1 MEQALWK
8 SSSEISFKKRTIEPE
23 MTQQVEV
30 LAAESPSQWLMRM
43 KNRRRRTLEEGPGI
57 GRLVG
62 YWIRSQEC
70 SPTRPMAPV

>member
-30 LAAESPSQWLMRM
+30 LAAESPS
-43 KNRRRRTLEEGPGI
+43 
-57 GRLVG
+57 GRK
-62 YWIRSQEC
+62 
-70 SPTRPMAPV
+70 